1 MNLLR
6 YVLVAATLSLL
17 GALSYVQ
24 ATQRLTGQDRLLLLT
39 VVIGC
44 ALNLIYL
51 VRCPP
56 GIPKSP
62 SLIGYSAIRL
72 RKLVSLWL
80 DAKERELRDRAGKS

>member
-6 YVLVAATLSLL
+6 YVLVVGTLAVLGFFLYVGYTIRRHWDFDEALWWWLCVIVAGLNVVYLL
-17 GALSYVQ
+17 S
-24 ATQRLTGQDRLLLLT
+24 
-39 VVIGC
+39 
-44 ALNLIYL
+44 
-51 VRCPP
+51 CPP

-62 SLIGYSAIRL
+62 SRL